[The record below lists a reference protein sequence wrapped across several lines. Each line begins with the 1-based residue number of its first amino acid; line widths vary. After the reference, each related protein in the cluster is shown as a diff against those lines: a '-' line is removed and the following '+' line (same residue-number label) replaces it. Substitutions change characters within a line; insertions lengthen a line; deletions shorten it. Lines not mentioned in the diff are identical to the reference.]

1 MLVFWGNSVIGDVS
15 CVSSQ
20 MFISSISLL
29 ALISKISSIGYV
41 MVKSS

>member
-1 MLVFWGNSVIGDVS
+1 MFVFLGNAVVGDVS

-29 ALISKISSIGYV
+29 ALTSKISSIGYV

>member
-1 MLVFWGNSVIGDVS
+1 MLVFWGNAVIGDVS

-29 ALISKISSIGYV
+29 ALTSKISSIGYV

>member
-1 MLVFWGNSVIGDVS
+1 MLVFLGNAVIGDVS

-29 ALISKISSIGYV
+29 ALTSKISSIGSV